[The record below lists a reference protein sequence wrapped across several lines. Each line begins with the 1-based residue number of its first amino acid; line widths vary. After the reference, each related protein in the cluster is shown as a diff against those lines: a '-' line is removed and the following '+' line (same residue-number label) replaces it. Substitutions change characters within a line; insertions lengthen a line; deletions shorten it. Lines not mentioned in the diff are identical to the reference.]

1 MLIVIPKL
9 IHIVWYW
16 IVLFCFRPRTIGG
29 RPLSGIIR
37 PSTSS
42 AGGNNLQKALK
53 TPRTVGSSR
62 PLTSQSARNI
72 RLGTASMVSQ
82 MDGPFIN
89 ISRLNFPKYASDK
102 QLSKLLFNYI
112 YYQQNDI
119 RNVSV
124 LSSLFL

>member
-1 MLIVIPKL
+1 M
-9 IHIVWYW
+9 
-16 IVLFCFRPRTIGG
+16 
-29 RPLSGIIR
+29 SGIVR

-62 PLTSQSARNI
+62 PLTSQSARNV

-112 YYQQNDI
+112 YYEQNDI
-119 RNVSV
+119 RNVRT
-124 LSSLFL
+124 LSINYIYNNLNTF

>member
-1 MLIVIPKL
+1 M
-9 IHIVWYW
+9 
-16 IVLFCFRPRTIGG
+16 
-29 RPLSGIIR
+29 R

-42 AGGNNLQKALK
+42 AGGNSLQKALK
-53 TPRTVGSSR
+53 TPRTVSTSR
-62 PLTSQSARNI
+62 PLTSQSARKI

-82 MDGPFIN
+82 MDGPFVN

-119 RNVSV
+119 RNVRISKAIFVYDDFFCV
-124 LSSLFL
+124 LNI

>member
-1 MLIVIPKL
+1 LYI
-9 IHIVWYW
+9 
-16 IVLFCFRPRTIGG
+16 CRPRTVGG
-29 RPLSGIIR
+29 RPLSGIVR
-37 PSTSS
+37 PSTSA

-62 PLTSQSARNI
+62 PLTSQAARNI

-82 MDGPFIN
+82 MDGPFVN

-102 QLSKLLFNYI
+102 RLSKLLFNYI

-119 RNVSV
+119 RNVRILIVIYDYYYFLYV
-124 LSSLFL
+124 L